1 MSSEVGKLGRPRG
14 RPPSQRNIGDVNEAP
29 VELPRVDAVE
39 RALGILD
46 AFSEDRVRLTLAEIA
61 QRTGLYPSTVLRLA
75 GSLSRF
81 GYLHRDDKGQYRLG
95 PTPLRLGQLYR
106 QTFDLTDYVR
116 PALARL
122 SEATGETA
130 AFYVRD
136 GDKRICLYRHHAP
149 RMIRH
154 HLEEGAQLPL
164 DRGAGGRVLL
174 AFTDGTGPDSDRIR
188 DSGLCVSLGER
199 DPETAAI
206 AVPIYGVQDTFLG
219 ALGIV
224 GLRSRFEGDRIEV
237 LSEALRA
244 EAKALR
250 QRLSG
255 RR

>member
-1 MSSEVGKLGRPRG
+1 MSSDMGNLARRRG
-14 RPPSQRNIGDVNEAP
+14 RPPGQHKIEALRKGGI
-29 VELPRVDAVE
+29 ELPRVDAVE
-39 RALGILD
+39 RALAILD

-61 QRTGLYPSTVLRLA
+61 QRTQLYPSTVLRLA

-81 GYLHRDDKGQYRLG
+81 GYLHRDDNGQYRLG

-174 AFTDGTGPDSDRIR
+174 AYTGATDPDSVAIR
-188 DSGLCVSLGER
+188 ERGLAISLGER
-199 DPETAAI
+199 DLETAAI
-206 AVPIYGVQDTFLG
+206 ATAVHGNHGIFLG

-224 GLRSRFEGDRIEV
+224 GLRSRFAGERIDL
-237 LSEALRA
+237 LSASLRA
-244 EAKALR
+244 EASSLTR
-250 QRLSG
+250 LLSG
-255 RR
+255 R

>member
-1 MSSEVGKLGRPRG
+1 MSTEIEKPARRRG
-14 RPPSQRNIGDVNEAP
+14 RPPGRGRTGAREDGAAQ
-29 VELPRVDAVE
+29 PRVEAVE
-39 RALGILD
+39 RALAILD
-46 AFSEDRVRLTLAEIA
+46 AFDEERVRLTLAEIA
-61 QRTGLYPSTVLRLA
+61 QRTGLYPSTILRLA
-75 GSLSRF
+75 GSLTRF
-81 GYLHRDDKGQYRLG
+81 GYLHRDDDGRFRVG
-95 PTPLRLGQLYR
+95 PTPLRLGHLYR

-122 SEATGETA
+122 SETTGETA

-174 AFTDGTGPDSDRIR
+174 AFTGATDLKSASIR
-188 DSGLCVSLGER
+188 ESGFSVSLGER

-206 AVPIYGVQDTFLG
+206 AAPVHGANGSFLG

-224 GLRSRFEGDRIEV
+224 GLRSRFEGERIGMLREALCAEASILTRV
-237 LSEALRA
+237 LS
-244 EAKALR
+244 
-250 QRLSG
+250 G
-255 RR
+255 G

>member
-1 MSSEVGKLGRPRG
+1 M
-14 RPPSQRNIGDVNEAP
+14 
-29 VELPRVDAVE
+29 DAVE
-39 RALGILD
+39 RALAILD
-46 AFSEDRVRLTLAEIA
+46 AFTEDRVRLTLAEIA
-61 QRTGLYPSTVLRLA
+61 HRTGLYPSTVLRLA

-81 GYLHRDDKGQYRLG
+81 GYLNRDDNGQYRLG

-130 AFYVRD
+130 AFYIRD

-174 AFTDGTGPDSDRIR
+174 AYTGAIDPGSAAIR
-188 DSGLCVSLGER
+188 ECGLAISLGER
-199 DPETAAI
+199 DSETAAI
-206 AVPIYGVQDTFLG
+206 ATPVHGNHGTFLG
-219 ALGIV
+219 ALGII
-224 GLRSRFEGDRIEV
+224 GLRSRFEGERIDL
-237 LSEALRA
+237 LSQLLRA
-244 EAKALR
+244 EASSLTR
-250 QRLSG
+250 LLSG
-255 RR
+255 R

>member
-1 MSSEVGKLGRPRG
+1 MSSDTDKLARRRG
-14 RPPSQRNIGDVNEAP
+14 RPPGQQNSEAVRKEV

-39 RALGILD
+39 RALAILD
-46 AFSEDRVRLTLAEIA
+46 AFSEDRVRLTLADIA
-61 QRTGLYPSTVLRLA
+61 HRTGLYPSTVLRLA
-75 GSLSRF
+75 GSLTRF
-81 GYLHRDDKGQYRLG
+81 GYLHRDDNGQYRLG

-174 AFTDGTGPDSDRIR
+174 AYTGSTDPDSVAIR
-188 DSGLCVSLGER
+188 ERGLAISLGER
-199 DPETAAI
+199 DLETAAI
-206 AVPIYGVQDTFLG
+206 ATPVHGNHGAFLG

-224 GLRSRFEGDRIEV
+224 GLRSRFEGERIDL
-237 LSEALRA
+237 LSESLRA
-244 EAKALR
+244 EASSLTR
-250 QRLSG
+250 LLSG
-255 RR
+255 R

>member
-1 MSSEVGKLGRPRG
+1 M
-14 RPPSQRNIGDVNEAP
+14 QR
-29 VELPRVDAVE
+29 VEAVE
-39 RALGILD
+39 RALSILD
-46 AFSEDRVRLTLAEIA
+46 AFGDDRVRLTLAEIA
-61 QRTGLYPSTVLRLA
+61 QRTGLYPSTILRLA
-75 GSLSRF
+75 GSLTRF
-81 GYLHRDDKGQYRLG
+81 GYLHRDDDGRFRPG

-116 PALARL
+116 PALVRL

-174 AFTDGTGPDSDRIR
+174 AYTGATDSDSAAIR
-188 DSGLCVSLGER
+188 ERGLAISLGER

-206 AVPIYGVQDTFLG
+206 AAPIHGAQGAFLG

-224 GLRSRFEGDRIEV
+224 GLRSRFEGERIDV
-237 LSEALRA
+237 LSDPLRA
-244 EAKALR
+244 EASSLMR
-250 QRLSG
+250 LLSG
-255 RR
+255 R

>member
-1 MSSEVGKLGRPRG
+1 MSSETMKPVRRRG
-14 RPPSQRNIGDVNEAP
+14 RPPGQREGEARHDVA

-39 RALGILD
+39 RALAILD
-46 AFSEDRVRLTLAEIA
+46 TFSEDRVRLTLAEIA
-61 QRTGLYPSTVLRLA
+61 QRTELYPSTVLRLV
-75 GSLSRF
+75 GSLIRF
-81 GYLHRDDKGQYRLG
+81 GYLHRDDNGQYRLG

-116 PALARL
+116 PTLARL

-136 GDKRICLYRHHAP
+136 GEKRICLYRHHAP

-164 DRGAGGRVLL
+164 ERGAGGRVLL
-174 AFTDGTGPDSDRIR
+174 AFTGGTDSDSEAIR
-188 DSGLCVSLGER
+188 ESGLCVSLGER

-206 AVPIYGVQDTFLG
+206 AAPIHGAQDAFLG

-224 GLRSRFEGDRIEV
+224 GLRSRFEGKRIDA
-237 LSEALRA
+237 LSEALLA
-244 EAKALR
+244 EASALR
-250 QRLSG
+250 RRLSG
-255 RR
+255 R

>member
-1 MSSEVGKLGRPRG
+1 MSAETERPARRRG
-14 RPPSQRNIGDVNEAP
+14 RPPSATRG
-29 VELPRVDAVE
+29 VETRAEGEDEPRVEAVE
-39 RALGILD
+39 RALTILD
-46 AFSEDRVRLTLAEIA
+46 AFGEDRVRLTLSEIA
-61 QRTGLYPSTVLRLA
+61 QRTGLYPSTILRL
-75 GSLSRF
+75 GRSLTRF
-81 GYLHRDDKGQYRLG
+81 GYLHRDGNGQFRLG

-122 SEATGETA
+122 SETTGETA

-136 GDKRICLYRHHAP
+136 GDRRICLYRHHAS

-174 AFTDGTGPDSDRIR
+174 AFTGGTDPKSASIR
-188 DSGLCVSLGER
+188 ESGLSVSLGER

-206 AVPIYGVQDTFLG
+206 AVPVHGANAAFLG

-224 GLRSRFEGDRIEV
+224 GLRTRFEGERIDD

-244 EAKALR
+244 EASNLTR
-250 QRLSG
+250 LLSG
-255 RR
+255 R